1 VQLFGAGEMSEFLLL
16 LWLADVVDG
25 LGGLAL
31 AGSLGL
37 VFYGMC
43 ASGIL
48 SNEPALAE
56 KVIKIG
62 RNIAIVVVCIAVL
75 AFIAPSKQ
83 TIYIAAAGSATNTAL
98 QTETGKKLVQAF
110 NKKVDEYLKEGKE

>member
-1 VQLFGAGEMSEFLLL
+1 MSEFLLL
-16 LWLADVVDG
+16 LWLADVVDR
-25 LGGLAL
+25 LGGLAV
-31 AGSLGL
+31 AGFFGL
-37 VFYGMC
+37 VFYGLFGLVLYGLF
-43 ASGIL
+43 AGGIL
-48 SNEPALAE
+48 SEKPALAE

-62 RNIAIVVVCIAVL
+62 RNIAIVVVCIVML